1 MKLNEMHEEEMRW
14 CIGVGPGDPELMT
27 LKAVHT
33 ISKCPVLV
41 LPAESRQKCVAY
53 QIARQIL
60 PEIDEKEAVCLVMP
74 MTKDKEKLE
83 RNHEEGAV
91 KVAQILEEGRDAA
104 FLTIGD
110 PTVYATSMY
119 IHQRVAQMGYQTQI
133 ISGVPSFCAAAAKR
147 GVSLGE
153 KQEQIHVI
161 PASYDIEMAMQLS
174 GTKILMKAGKKM
186 PFVKQCV
193 KKHQGWAAMVEN
205 CGMPDEHVWIN
216 PDSMPDQPG
225 YYTLVIAKDGRG
237 EEK

>member
-1 MKLNEMHEEEMRW
+1 MVSGCLYS
-14 CIGVGPGDPELMT
+14 IGVGPGDPELMT

-33 ISKCPVLV
+33 INKCPVLV

-74 MTKDKEKLE
+74 MTKNKEKLE

-133 ISGVPSFCAAAAKR
+133 ISGVPSFCAAAAKL

>member
-1 MKLNEMHEEEMRW
+1 MVSGCLYS
-14 CIGVGPGDPELMT
+14 IGVGPGDPELMT

-133 ISGVPSFCAAAAKR
+133 ISGVPSFCAAAAKL

-193 KKHQGWAAMVEN
+193 EKHQGWAAMVEN

-216 PDSMPDQPG
+216 PDSMPDQLG

>member
-1 MKLNEMHEEEMRW
+1 MVSGCLYS
-14 CIGVGPGDPELMT
+14 IGVGPGDPELMT

-41 LPAESRQKCVAY
+41 LPAKSRQKCVAY

-133 ISGVPSFCAAAAKR
+133 ISGVPSFCAAAAKL

>member
-1 MKLNEMHEEEMRW
+1 MVSGCLYS
-14 CIGVGPGDPELMT
+14 IGVGPGDPELMT

-60 PEIDEKEAVCLVMP
+60 PEIDEKEAVCLVLP
-74 MTKDKEKLE
+74 RTKNKEKLE

-91 KVAQILEEGRDAA
+91 KVGQILEEGRDAA

-133 ISGVPSFCAAAAKR
+133 ISGVPSFCAAAAKL

-153 KQEQIHVI
+153 KQEQIHII

-216 PDSMPDQPG
+216 PDNMPDQPG

>member
-1 MKLNEMHEEEMRW
+1 MVSGCLYS
-14 CIGVGPGDPELMT
+14 IGVGPGDPELMT

-41 LPAESRQKCVAY
+41 LPTESRQKCVAY

-133 ISGVPSFCAAAAKR
+133 ISGVPSFCAAAAKL